1 MLELMECQVL
11 SKNFEISSLMLQGDK
26 DRLRHIDDL
35 IRVILEQRATISDY
49 KISEQLLK
57 ELITKYVKA
66 ETELKKLN
74 ELKNKFLGMAAHD
87 LRNPLGAIMNYSQ
100 FLKEDEEL
108 DADTQSEFIENI
120 YSASNN
126 MLAVLNDLLDISQIE
141 SGKINL
147 KIKLDNLN
155 QLICRRV
162 KLGQVISQNKGIEI
176 TTHLDELQEVPFDAD
191 RLGQVL
197 DNFISNAIKFSS
209 SGTVIQVRSSID
221 KGKVKVEVCDQGP
234 GIPEE
239 EIGKL
244 FGEFQKLSAQP
255 TGGEKS
261 TGLGL
266 AIVKKMIEAHNGEIG
281 VESTLGQGSTF
292 FFKIPVK

>member
-1 MLELMECQVL
+1 MNN
-11 SKNFEISSLMLQGDK
+11 NFEISSLMLQGDK
-26 DRLRHIDDL
+26 DRVRHINDL
-35 IRVILEQRATISDY
+35 IQIVLEQKATISDY

-57 ELITKYVKA
+57 DLITKYVKA

-87 LRNPLGAIMNYSQ
+87 LRNPLGAILNYSQ
-100 FLKEDEEL
+100 FLKEDEDL
-108 DADTQSEFIENI
+108 DAETQSEFIENI
-120 YSASNN
+120 YSASSN
-126 MLAVLNDLLDISQIE
+126 MLAILNDLLDISQIE

-147 KIKLDNLN
+147 KVKLDNLN
-155 QLICRRV
+155 QLICHRV
-162 KLGQVISQNKGIEI
+162 KLGQVISQNKEIEI
-176 TTHLDELQEVPFDAD
+176 TTQLGELPEVPFDSD

-209 SGTVIQVRSSID
+209 SGTVIQIRSSIH

-244 FGEFQKLSAQP
+244 FGEFQKLSARP

-266 AIVKKMIEAHNGEIG
+266 AIVKKIVEAHNGEIG
-281 VESTLGQGSTF
+281 VESILGQGSTF
-292 FFKIPVK
+292 FFKIPIK

>member
-1 MLELMECQVL
+1 MN
-11 SKNFEISSLMLQGDK
+11 KKFEISSLMPQDNK
-26 DRLRHIDDL
+26 DRVRHINDL
-35 IRVILEQRATISDY
+35 IQIVLEQKATISDY

-57 ELITKYVKA
+57 DLITKYVRA
-66 ETELKKLN
+66 ETELKRLN

-87 LRNPLGAIMNYSQ
+87 LRNPLGAILNYSQ
-100 FLKEDEEL
+100 FLKEDEDL
-108 DADTQSEFIENI
+108 DAETQSEFIENI
-120 YSASNN
+120 YSASSN
-126 MLAVLNDLLDISQIE
+126 MLAILNDLLDISQIE

-147 KIKLDNLN
+147 KVKLDNLN
-155 QLICRRV
+155 QLISRRV
-162 KLGQVISQNKGIEI
+162 KLGQVISQNKGIDI
-176 TTHLDELQEVPFDAD
+176 TTQLDDLPEVPFDSD

-209 SGTVIQVRSSID
+209 SGTIIQVRSNID

-239 EIGKL
+239 EIGEL
-244 FGEFQKLSAQP
+244 FGEFQKLSVRP

-266 AIVKKMIEAHNGEIG
+266 AIVKKIIEAHNGEIG
-281 VESTLGQGSTF
+281 VESILGQGSTF
-292 FFKIPVK
+292 FFKLPVK

>member
-1 MLELMECQVL
+1 MNKHLEV
-11 SKNFEISSLMLQGDK
+11 SSLMFQGDK

-35 IRVILEQRATISDY
+35 VRIVLEQKATISDY
-49 KISEQLLK
+49 KISEELLK
-57 ELITKYVKA
+57 DLITKYVKA
-66 ETELKKLN
+66 ETELKQLN

-87 LRNPLGAIMNYSQ
+87 LRNPLGAILNYSQ
-100 FLKEDEEL
+100 FIKEDEDL
-108 DADTQSEFIENI
+108 DAETQNEFIENI

-126 MLAVLNDLLDISQIE
+126 MLTILNDLLDISQIE

-147 KIKLDNLN
+147 KIKPDNLN
-155 QLICRRV
+155 QLISSRV
-162 KLGQVISQNKGIEI
+162 KLGQAISQAKGIEI
-176 TTHLDELQEVPFDAD
+176 TTQLGELQEIPFDSD

-197 DNFISNAIKFSS
+197 DNFISNAIKFSP
-209 SGTVIQVRSSID
+209 SGTAIQVRSGAHN
-221 KGKVKVEVCDQGP
+221 GKVKVEVRDQGP

-266 AIVKKMIEAHNGEIG
+266 AIVKKIVEAHNGEIG
-281 VESTLGQGSTF
+281 VESIFGQGSTF

>member
-11 SKNFEISSLMLQGDK
+11 NKNFEISSLMLQGDK

-35 IRVILEQRATISDY
+35 IRVVLEQKATISDY

-147 KIKLDNLN
+147 RIKLDNLN

-176 TTHLDELQEVPFDAD
+176 TTHLGELQEVPFDAD

-197 DNFISNAIKFSS
+197 DNFISNAIKFST

-292 FFKIPVK
+292 FFKIPDK

>member
-1 MLELMECQVL
+1 MLELMEFQIL
-11 SKNFEISSLMLQGDK
+11 NKNFEINSLMLQGEK
-26 DRLRHIDDL
+26 ARLRHIDDL
-35 IRVILEQRATISDY
+35 IRVVLEQKATISDY

-66 ETELKKLN
+66 ETELKKIN

-100 FLKEDEEL
+100 FLKEDEDL

-147 KIKLDNLN
+147 RIKLDNLN

-162 KLGQVISQNKGIEI
+162 KLGQVISQNKGIKI

-239 EIGKL
+239 EICKL

>member
-1 MLELMECQVL
+1 MSELMECQIL
-11 SKNFEISSLMLQGDK
+11 NKNFEINSLMLQEDK

-35 IRVILEQRATISDY
+35 IRVVLEQKAIISDY

-66 ETELKKLN
+66 ETDLKKLN

-100 FLKEDEEL
+100 FIMEDEDL
-108 DADTQSEFIENI
+108 DADTHSEFIANI
-120 YSASNN
+120 NTASND

-141 SGKINL
+141 SGQINL

-155 QLICRRV
+155 QLICNRV
-162 KLGQVISQNKGIEI
+162 KLGQVISQKKGIKI
-176 TTHLDELQEVPFDAD
+176 TTQLDELPEIPFDSD

-209 SGTVIQVRSSID
+209 SGTAIQIRSSIHN
-221 KGKVKVEVCDQGP
+221 GKIKVEVCDQGP